1 MDQPRRRLRGWLCHR
16 HARGQGALTM
26 VAKLQRKASPR
37 RTSRASGASRK
48 ARTRTTPAVAQRANQ
63 IGRMIAIGSMV
74 AAGMLVVIG
83 AGAIVL
89 LATEPTKR
97 SGKWGGWNFAD
108 LSNSARESLRAG
120 IPSDWRRAVSEEY
133 LPE

>member
-1 MDQPRRRLRGWLCHR
+1 
-16 HARGQGALTM
+16 M
-26 VAKLQRKASPR
+26 VAKLQRKTAPR
-37 RTSRASGASRK
+37 RTTRAAAARK
-48 ARTRTTPAVAQRANQ
+48 TRTRAAAAAAQRANQ

-97 SGKWGGWNFAD
+97 SGKWGGWNFGD
-108 LSNSARESLRAG
+108 LSNSAREGLRAS
-120 IPSDWRRAVSEEY
+120 IPSDWRRTVREEY
-133 LPE
+133 LPEAREFVAKQARRFS

>member
-1 MDQPRRRLRGWLCHR
+1 M
-16 HARGQGALTM
+16 M
-26 VAKLQRKASPR
+26 VAKLQRKGSPR
-37 RTSRASGASRK
+37 RTSRSAAAAGRK
-48 ARTRTTPAVAQRANQ
+48 TRTRATPTASQRANQ

-89 LATEPTKR
+89 LATEPKKR

-108 LSNSARESLRAG
+108 LSNSARESLRAS
-120 IPSDWRRAVSEEY
+120 IPSDWRRTVRDEY
-133 LPE
+133 LPEAREFVTRQARRFS